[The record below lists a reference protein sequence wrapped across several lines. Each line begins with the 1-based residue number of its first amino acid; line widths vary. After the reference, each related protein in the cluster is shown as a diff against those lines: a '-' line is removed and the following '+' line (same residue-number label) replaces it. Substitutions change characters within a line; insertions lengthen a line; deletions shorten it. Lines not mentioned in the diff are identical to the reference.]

1 MTPAARR
8 AATAAF
14 AVTVLLARVDR
25 GGVPVTPRDWP
36 ATAADLVVE
45 HLITDVPG
53 VTWNE
58 ALKACGNGV
67 VPQQGAAA
75 VRWLIAMGAVA

>member
-45 HLITDVPG
+45 HPASL
-53 VTWNE
+53 
-58 ALKACGNGV
+58 
-67 VPQQGAAA
+67 AAA
-75 VRWLIAMGAVA
+75 VVEAVCGNV